1 MAYRTI
7 LIGILLALAV
17 FTYGYVMEL
26 ATIRMLIIR
35 SVLSA
40 LGIISAIFV
49 ARKGI
54 ETIVEPSE
62 TASPPMD
69 EVNLDEAIEQ
79 ERSEE
84 EDQAQTTSDDIEQVE
99 QSDPMEAVESVD
111 SSVDSEQLQE
121 ELEKQVEEGNEEGV
135 QEIADLISDSMNS

>member
-1 MAYRTI
+1 M
-7 LIGILLALAV
+7 
-17 FTYGYVMEL
+17 
-26 ATIRMLIIR
+26 RMLMVR

-62 TASPPMD
+62 PVNPPME
-69 EVNLDEAIEQ
+69 EVNLDEALQ
-79 ERSEE
+79 EDVSEE
-84 EDQAQTTSDDIEQVE
+84 NVDQPQSSPDGTEQVE
-99 QSDPMEAVESVD
+99 DSDPMEAVDSVD
-111 SSVDSEQLQE
+111 SSVDGEQLQD

-135 QEIADLISDSMNS
+135 QEIADLISDSVDS